1 MKITVDSGK
10 TLLVDGP
17 ASVTLVSGA
26 AEVFGYALRQT
37 GKVVIRDGKRM
48 PFAVKEKAT
57 FDVSL
62 GENAN
67 VEEVDR
73 DTIPPSWDEAY
84 KELATLEKRPS
95 IALVLGNVD
104 SGKTSFCTYLT
115 NKLINSGCKVAILDG
130 DLGQSDIGPPCTIAY
145 AIISK
150 PVTDLFN
157 LEAANACFVGV
168 TSPSRA
174 LEKVVEGISSL
185 KEEIL
190 KRNPD
195 YIVVNTDGW
204 VEDVDA
210 INYKLQIIDKVNP
223 DIIFCIK
230 QNETLTP
237 LYMAIKNFKTFMVE
251 SPQTIKQ
258 RNREKRRSL
267 RELGYIKY
275 LKGAK
280 VQSIPISWVKIE
292 SDEGELKSLNKTFG
306 MTRRERDICDL
317 LGVKPL
323 HIAELKD
330 KIYVVIGRGRW
341 IDPEK
346 VRNTEET
353 VGKKVVVV
361 WKGDEEGLLTALYDG
376 EGKFL
381 GIGVLREIDYIRK
394 ALKIFTP
401 VSSSVSKVAI
411 GKVKLDKNLREVP
424 ILQEETKTFPGANL
438 TPS

>member
-1 MKITVDSGK
+1 VTVDAGK

-17 ASVTLVSGA
+17 ASVTLVSGG
-26 AEVFGYALRQT
+26 AEVFGYSLRQM

-57 FDVSL
+57 FDISL

-67 VEEVDR
+67 VEEVEGN
-73 DTIPPSWDEAY
+73 TIPPSWEEAY
-84 KELATLEKRPS
+84 KELAALEKRPLT
-95 IALVLGNVD
+95 ALVLGNVD

-115 NKLINSGCKVAILDG
+115 NRLIKDGWKVAILDG
-130 DLGQSDIGPPCTIAY
+130 DLGQSDIGPPCTVAY
-145 AIISK
+145 AVVSK

-157 LEAANACFVGV
+157 LEAANAYFVGV

-174 LEKVVEGISSL
+174 LEKVIHGVTSL

-190 KRNPD
+190 KHNPD

-204 VEDVDA
+204 VEGADA
-210 INYKLQIIDKVNP
+210 INYKLQMVEKVSP
-223 DIIFCIK
+223 DIVFCIQ

-237 LYMAIKNFKTFMVE
+237 LFEALKNFKTFMVE
-251 SPQTIKQ
+251 SPQTIRQ
-258 RNREKRRSL
+258 RSREKRRSL

-275 LKGAK
+275 LKSAK

-292 SDEGELKSLNKTFG
+292 SDELVGLNKPFG
-306 MTRRERDICDL
+306 MAKREREICDL
-317 LGVKPL
+317 LGMKPL

-346 VRNTEET
+346 IRNTEET
-353 VGKKVVVV
+353 LGKKIVVA
-361 WKGDEEGLLTALYDG
+361 WKGDEEGLLIALYSG

-394 ALKIFTP
+394 VLKIFTS
-401 VSSSVSKVAI
+401 VSSGVATVAI
-411 GKVKLDKNLREVP
+411 GKVRLDRNLREVP
-424 ILQEETKTFPGANL
+424 VLQEAKTLPEQ
-438 TPS
+438 T

>member
-1 MKITVDSGK
+1 MRITVDAGK

-17 ASVTLVSGA
+17 ASVTLVSGI
-26 AEVFGYALRQT
+26 AEVFGYALRQM

-67 VEEVDR
+67 VEEVEG
-73 DTIPPSWDEAY
+73 DTIPPSWEEAY
-84 KELATLEKRPS
+84 KELAALEKRPS

-104 SGKTSFCTYLT
+104 SGKTSFCTYLV
-115 NKLINSGCKVAILDG
+115 NKLVNDGWKVAILDG

-145 AIISK
+145 AIASK

-157 LEAANACFVGV
+157 LEAANAYFVGA
-168 TSPSRA
+168 TSPSRVF
-174 LEKVVEGISSL
+174 EKVIFGVALL

-190 KRNPD
+190 KRQPD
-195 YIVVNTDGW
+195 YVVVNTDGW
-204 VEDVDA
+204 VEGADA
-210 INYKLQIIDKVNP
+210 INYKLQIINRMDP

-230 QNETLTP
+230 QDEILTP
-237 LYMAIKNFKTFMVE
+237 LFTAIKNFKTFMVE
-251 SPQTIKQ
+251 SPQTIRQ

-292 SDEGELKSLNKTFG
+292 SDDGELKSLNKTFG
-306 MTRRERDICDL
+306 MAKREREICDL
-317 LGVKPL
+317 LGMKPL

-330 KIYVVIGRGRW
+330 KIYVVIGKGRW

-346 VRNTEET
+346 VRNTEKA

-361 WKGDEEGLLTALYDG
+361 WKGDEKGLLTALYNG
-376 EGKFL
+376 EGRFL

-394 ALKIFTP
+394 VLKIFTS
-401 VSSSVSKVAI
+401 VSSSVSTIAI
-411 GKVKLDKNLREVP
+411 GKVRLDKNLREIPVS
-424 ILQEETKTFPGANL
+424 QEEKTPL
-438 TPS
+438 VQT